1 MKKYVVY
8 SVLCL
13 GLAGVLG
20 GCQTDKS
27 DKSDSS
33 EKTTQQTPKKEV
45 AELKDIAGQKDSS
58 DVFHVVLDAAQKD
71 DFKTIHSFYGKDI
84 KAQYDEAVAM
94 TSEEQT
100 NEILMSQYIVIKD
113 TKVDDFVKK
122 EKDGVVTYTYTK
134 ETDNTKV
141 TYTFYLQKENGLW
154 RLVDQGA
161 HIKGTYGVEDMEIEP
176 ADGVTVTEIK

>member
-20 GCQTDKS
+20 GCQS
-27 DKSDSS
+27 DKNDSS
-33 EKTTQQTPKKEV
+33 EKTAQQTPKKEV
-45 AELKDIAGQKDSS
+45 AELKDIAQQKDSS

-71 DFKTIHSFYGKDI
+71 DFKTIHSFYGKTI

-94 TSEEQT
+94 TSEKQT

-113 TKVDDFVKK
+113 AKVDDFVKK

-154 RLVDQGA
+154 RLVDQG
-161 HIKGTYGVEDMEIEP
+161 VR
-176 ADGVTVTEIK
+176 